1 MKQHELQPAAGST
14 HAHKRVGRG
23 DGSGHGT
30 FSGRGSKGQKARA
43 GKPVRLGFEGGQLP
57 LFRRLPHKR
66 GFPNTL
72 FRVEYDVVNLGALDI
87 FESGL
92 EITPELLVG
101 MGFIKGSKP
110 VKILGNGELTK
121 ALKVSADGFSASA
134 KAKIEAAG
142 GTVTELE

>member
-1 MKQHELQPAAGST
+1 MKQHELQPALGAT
-14 HAHKRVGRG
+14 HASKRVGRG

-30 FSGRGSKGQKARA
+30 FSGRGCKGQKARA

-72 FRVEYDVVNLGALDI
+72 FRVEYDVVNLSSLEVFD
-87 FESGL
+87 SGV
-92 EITPELLVG
+92 EITPDVLIG
-101 MGFIKGSKP
+101 MGVVRGDKP
-110 VKILGNGELTK
+110 VKVLGTGELTK
-121 ALKVSADGFSASA
+121 ALNVSADKFSASA

-142 GTVTELE
+142 GTATELE